1 MAIPWYE
8 WRHIRNRLLSYG
20 KAVQGVSPYR
30 TVLEPE
36 KSKCSSGYTNFS
48 RRLIMVNP
56 TMFETSPAEQYR
68 LTKAVLCHEAGHR
81 RFTTPSSLPSHVH
94 LVSNILE
101 DERIERLMEEEF
113 AGVGPLLKRLSTE
126 MLAEAEPL
134 NPESDEP
141 VQVVSYVL
149 QRRWAE
155 RAGIAVKGALSPENQ
170 GRWSEVEPLVLEAWT
185 AESSAVCDRNAEEIV
200 RILELREPDIPQW
213 LKDLLDKLEA
223 VEGERQS
230 SDPAEPSAPVP
241 DWAKDE
247 DGGEERPFDGEP
259 MPYEHGAGTE
269 SHAIE
274 PKPYQELL
282 KKVQPLVHRLVEE
295 MAMES
300 PVPPPEP
307 AERGGRLSLRQYLQD
322 ADRPFITLQEEKPAP
337 PTLAFRVVIDHS
349 TSMSHDGRIEYAAQ
363 AAMLLHLAAVKLAI
377 PHQIIVTPDDIRVA
391 NLESGELGLALIAGM
406 VPAQTGWEDTGLAV
420 SRHAGDLLALTAD
433 IKLLLVIHDGMG
445 NDHELL
451 AKECQRFRGKMLIL
465 GVGLGM
471 GEMEA
476 GLLKEQFGPDR
487 YIHCTSPE
495 DLPQKVGAI
504 LRAVRGM

>member
-1 MAIPWYE
+1 MAVPWYE

-20 KAVQGVSPYR
+20 RAVQGVSPYR
-30 TVLEPE
+30 TVLEPD

-48 RRLIMVNP
+48 NRLIMVNP

-81 RFTTPSSLPSHVH
+81 RFTTPSSLPPHVH

-113 AGVGPLLKRLSTE
+113 AGVGSLLQKLSTE
-126 MLAEAEPL
+126 LLSETEPL
-134 NPESDEP
+134 DFESDEP
-141 VQVVSYVL
+141 VQVVSYLL
-149 QRRWAE
+149 QRRWGD
-155 RAGIAVKGALSPENQ
+155 RAGVAVKGELSPINQ
-170 GRWSEVEPLVLEAWT
+170 ERWSEVEPLVLEAWT
-185 AESSAVCDRNAEEIV
+185 AESSLVCDRNAEKIV
-200 RILELREPDIPQW
+200 RILGLKEPDIPQW

-230 SDPAEPSAPVP
+230 GDPAEPSAPVP
-241 DWAKDE
+241 DWART
-247 DGGEERPFDGEP
+247 DGGSEEEPFDGEP
-259 MPYEHGAGTE
+259 VPHEHGAGSGTHIIE
-269 SHAIE
+269 S
-274 PKPYQELL
+274 KPYLELVD
-282 KKVQPLVHRLVEE
+282 KVQPLVSRLVEE
-295 MAMES
+295 LSIES
-300 PVPPPEP
+300 ALPPPEP

-322 ADRPFITLQEEKPAP
+322 EDRPFMTLQDESPAP

-349 TSMSHDGRIEYAAQ
+349 TSMNYQGRMEHAAQ
-363 AAMLLHLAAVKLAI
+363 AAMLLHLAAVELAI
-377 PHQIIVTPDDIRVA
+377 PHQIVVTPDDIRVA

-406 VPAQTGWEDTGLAV
+406 VPAQSGWEDTGLAV
-420 SRHAGDLLALTAD
+420 SLHAGQLLALDAD
-433 IKLLLVIHDGMG
+433 VKLLMVIHDGMG

-451 AKECQRFRGKMLIL
+451 AKECRRFKDKVLTL

-487 YIHCTSPE
+487 YIHCALPE
-495 DLPQKVGAI
+495 ELPAKVGAI
-504 LRAVRGM
+504 LRAVRGV